1 MIWGLLGENSQQEGS
16 LESNREKIPWNLHLE
31 ATEEPKEIDAMF
43 GSDISPQ
50 FPISLTLQFT
60 DPNIFADAASYLIP
74 MVSSQPSHPYS
85 YPTRNHPSKEAE
97 MGGQRW
103 ATLQVWVP
111 DSKLRERKKNPKSWA
126 HYFSQSDSMDPLKW
140 WPNLMQH
147 RSTQTK
153 GFSETKLKSGSAVR
167 KISSTSICT
176 GFLFSVMEKSLLCH
190 QGPTRGLF
198 WNCFLLSSAWIT
210 VHVIIFP
217 RFSCHIQKKNHCQS
231 MPTVNSC
238 LK

>member
-31 ATEEPKEIDAMF
+31 ATEEPKEIDAIF
-43 GSDISPQ
+43 GSDVSPQ
-50 FPISLTLQFT
+50 FPIALTLQFT
-60 DPNIFADAASYLIP
+60 DPNIFADAASYLIL

-111 DSKLRERKKNPKSWA
+111 DSKLREKKK
-126 HYFSQSDSMDPLKW
+126 
-140 WPNLMQH
+140 
-147 RSTQTK
+147 TQVLGTLFLPEWFNGSIEMMAQLDAAQINSK

-176 GFLFSVMEKSLLCH
+176 GLLFSVMEKSLLCH

-198 WNCFLLSSAWIT
+198 WNCFLLSSPWIT
-210 VHVIIFP
+210 VHVIISP
-217 RFSCHIQKKNHCQS
+217 RFSCHIQKENHCQS